1 MRRHGGREGMRRPR
15 AGFASL
21 PPGGPGQPSVP
32 TYEGLPIGGLDAAR
46 TKAGE
51 SLPDRGP
58 GSGPVRV
65 RKLRPLGQKSRDGAP
80 RGARVPRTRGAARRK
95 TGAPLGAP
103 SPRLSAGREKGK
115 TAYPAPPR
123 IRAAKLGCLKI
134 ESDAFGRRT
143 TLGVMPGLDP
153 GIHDETPR
161 IEGLRK
167 FADAALPHGLPG

>member
-32 TYEGLPIGGLDAAR
+32 TTRDCPSVGWTRRGRRRAKAYRIGAR
-46 TKAGE
+46 
-51 SLPDRGP
+51 L
-58 GSGPVRV
+58 GPVRV
-65 RKLRPLGQKSRDGAP
+65 RKLRPRGQKSRDGAP

-115 TAYPAPPR
+115 TPYPAPQR
-123 IRAAKLGCLKI
+123 IRALALVF
-134 ESDAFGRRT
+134 ERE
-143 TLGVMPGLDP
+143 PGKP
-153 GIHDETPR
+153 GTRMLFEI
-161 IEGLRK
+161 
-167 FADAALPHGLPG
+167 

>member
-1 MRRHGGREGMRRPR
+1 MRRPR
-15 AGFASL
+15 AGFVSL

-32 TYEGLPIGGLDAAR
+32 TTRDCPHGLDAAR

-65 RKLRPLGQKSRDGAP
+65 RKLRPRGQKSRDGAP

-115 TAYPAPPR
+115 TPYPAPQR
-123 IRAAKLGCLKI
+123 IRAAMLGCLKI
-134 ESDAFGRRT
+134 
-143 TLGVMPGLDP
+143 
-153 GIHDETPR
+153 
-161 IEGLRK
+161 
-167 FADAALPHGLPG
+167 